1 MSRAPAFITENAAR
15 FDDAEPRACVLGCPI
30 HSSMP
35 CEGCRFNYALV
46 QHLRLRA
53 LYARRPLLKD
63 RAVLYFSLVLF
74 YAAAGFLVIAFV
86 LLFAAGRH
94 R

>member
-1 MSRAPAFITENAAR
+1 MARIPAFILENAAR
-15 FDDAEPRACVLGCPI
+15 LDDAEPRACDHGCPI

-46 QHLRLRA
+46 QHLRLRTI
-53 LYARRPLLKD
+53 YARRPLVKD
-63 RAVLYFSLVLF
+63 KAILYFSLVLF
-74 YAAAGFLVIAFV
+74 YAAAGFLVITFV
-86 LLFAAGRH
+86 LLFAGGH

>member
-1 MSRAPAFITENAAR
+1 MTRAPAFIEAAKHL
-15 FDDAEPRACVLGCPI
+15 DDAEPKACERGCSTR
-30 HSSMP
+30 SSMP

-53 LYARRPLLKD
+53 IYARRPLLKD
-63 RAVLYFSLVLF
+63 KAVLYFSLVLF
-74 YAAAGFLVIAFV
+74 YASAGFLVIAFV
-86 LLFAAGRH
+86 LLFAVGGH